1 MCVIIY
7 VYAYAHT
14 NCMRVIMHVYAY
26 AHTFMCTYI
35 FCALCV
41 SLLDQWKVVFSFHM
55 LFPSDFCKILALSW
69 GFMQIL

>member
-1 MCVIIY
+1 
-7 VYAYAHT
+7 
-14 NCMRVIMHVYAY
+14 MHVYAY